1 MTVKVFLLN
10 SAEMDQSFWQQIPQ
24 KIRVEQ
30 EEERNASLLELRR
43 KLTIINP
50 PVANVVQAGLV
61 PLLINILETER

>member
-10 SAEMDQSFWQQIPQ
+10 CAEMDQSFWQQILQ

-30 EEERNASLLELRR
+30 EQERNASLLELRR

-61 PLLINILETER
+61 PLLINSLETER